1 MKILLILILVTIVIL
16 LAKAFC
22 QQYIDR
28 YVFYDN
34 MLNFV
39 RSLDINI
46 CFQKSKLGNVL
57 QKQNADGYYKIFVN
71 EYMDF
76 IKNDKR
82 CQFDKL
88 SILTNEERNYLLD
101 MVNALG
107 RNDLENEVKQLET
120 HKKVFEKKLDEVTKI
135 KNSKVPMI
143 MKLSVMLALLLA
155 ILFI

>member
-1 MKILLILILVTIVIL
+1 MKILLILILITIVIL

-28 YVFYDN
+28 YIFYDN

-46 CFQKSKLGNVL
+46 CFQKSKLGNIL
-57 QKQNADGYYKIFVN
+57 QRQNANSYYKIFVE
-71 EYMDF
+71 EYMAF
-76 IKNDKR
+76 IKNDKECKFER
-82 CQFDKL
+82 L
-88 SILTNEERNYLLD
+88 SILTDEEKSYLLD
-101 MVNALG
+101 MVSTLG
-107 RNDLENEVKQLET
+107 RNDLENEIKQLET
-120 HKKVFEKKLDEVTKI
+120 HKKIFEKKLDEATKI
-135 KNSKVPMI
+135 KNAKVPMI